1 MKTTLSVIFVA
12 VLGLFLQA
20 PAQAQFDLQITE
32 VSPFGTDLNNPPDPD
47 AVEFIEITNLGDT
60 TFLPSDGDLFYD
72 DEVPEAVNADQI
84 FDIPSAG
91 IAPNES
97 IIFLNISFS
106 PETGFTDDFTPETG
120 AAFFRNQFPSYTG
133 PIGFFDGSGLSSSND
148 DGANLFL
155 TLPDELPIL
164 SDIVSSLVYPAGSQ
178 VAGQS
183 FQVDLSGA
191 APAFAVPTPGFV
203 NGATATVLL
212 GDVNLDNVVDFFDI
226 QPFID
231 LLAAQTF
238 QIQAD
243 IDGSG
248 DVNFFD
254 IAPFIM
260 ILSGQ

>member
-1 MKTTLSVIFVA
+1 MKTMLSVIFIA
-12 VLGLFLQA
+12 VLGLFLQT
-20 PAQAQFDLQITE
+20 PALAQFDLQITE

-60 TFLPSDGDLFYD
+60 TFLPTDGDLFYD
-72 DEVPEAVNADQI
+72 DEAPEAVNADQI

-97 IIFLNISFS
+97 VIFLNINFS

-133 PIGFFDGSGLSSSND
+133 PIGYFDGSGLSSGNE

-155 TLPDELPIL
+155 TQPGELPIL
-164 SDIVSSLVYPAGSQ
+164 SDIISSLVYPEGSQ

-183 FQVDLSGA
+183 FQVDLGGA
-191 APAFAVPTPGFV
+191 DPAFAVPTPGFV
-203 NGATATVLL
+203 NGDSILL
-212 GDVNLDNVVDFFDI
+212 GDVNMDGEVDFFDISSFIELLTSNTFQAEADINEDGEVTFFDI

-231 LLAAQTF
+231 
-238 QIQAD
+238 
-243 IDGSG
+243 
-248 DVNFFD
+248 
-254 IAPFIM
+254 